1 MFCLFVCVPPYCVL
15 KQQHFG
21 LEELALQL
29 DEGKDLAKSVEAIKD
44 ANKRGA
50 LHFAARE
57 GQTSVC
63 EYLLT
68 DLKLSVDSQDDDGAS
83 SPSLSLSVYYIVNT
97 CNLLPDDNCHCFSGE
112 TALIHAARQGHTATA
127 KYLIDHGADPTVA
140 SNLGATAL
148 HHSAGIGP
156 FSPHLTSPLLFF
168 FFFEI
173 DG

>member
-1 MFCLFVCVPPYCVL
+1 MV
-15 KQQHFG
+15 

-57 GQTSVC
+57 GQTAVC
-63 EYLLT
+63 DYLLT

-97 CNLLPDDNCHCFSGE
+97 CNLLPDDN
-112 TALIHAARQGHTATA
+112 
-127 KYLIDHGADPTVA
+127 
-140 SNLGATAL
+140 
-148 HHSAGIGP
+148 
-156 FSPHLTSPLLFF
+156 
-168 FFFEI
+168 
-173 DG
+173 

>member
-1 MFCLFVCVPPYCVL
+1 MV
-15 KQQHFG
+15 

-57 GQTSVC
+57 GQTAVC
-63 EYLLT
+63 DYLLT

-83 SPSLSLSVYYIVNT
+83 SPSLSLSLYTI
-97 CNLLPDDNCHCFSGE
+97 LLILVIFYLMIIDIAYFFSGE
-112 TALIHAARQGHTATA
+112 TALIHATRQGHTATA

-148 HHSAGIGP
+148 HHSAGIGL
-156 FSPHLTSPLLFF
+156 FSPHLTSPFF
-168 FFFEI
+168 FFCFAFYAMN
-173 DG
+173 